1 MSEAT
6 SGLTAELA
14 EDYFRNHV
22 LDRDG
27 EADADCAKTAAEPYA
42 PSPGEKSSMHLSLRI
57 AVGSLAIS
65 FAVLAIKYAAYLLTG
80 SVALY
85 SDALESIINVV
96 TAAGAIVAIR
106 SASRLPDAEHPYG
119 HHKAE
124 YLSAVVVGAMILAA
138 ALAILWEAYGAFLA
152 PKPIDAPWIGLAVN
166 SIATVINVVWSGVLI
181 RQGRRHRSAALVA
194 DGKHLLVDV
203 VTSLGVLVGVVLVVL
218 TGIEVLDA
226 AIAGLVALHVLRSGW
241 RVIGESTSGLL
252 DESAPAE
259 ELTRIREVISL
270 NTGDAIET
278 HDLRT
283 RHAGRITFIEF
294 HLVVPGS
301 MSVERSHE
309 ICDRLEIALQKALDG
324 AVVTIHVEP
333 DHEARQVQ
341 VLAQ

>member
-1 MSEAT
+1 
-6 SGLTAELA
+6 
-14 EDYFRNHV
+14 
-22 LDRDG
+22 
-27 EADADCAKTAAEPYA
+27 
-42 PSPGEKSSMHLSLRI
+42 MHLSLKI
-57 AVGSLAIS
+57 AASSLAVS
-65 FAVLAIKYAAYLLTG
+65 LAVLAIKYGAYLLTG

-96 TAAGAIVAIR
+96 TAAAAIVAIS
-106 SASRLPDAEHPYG
+106 SAARPADAEHPYG

-124 YLSAVVVGAMILAA
+124 YLSAVVVGAMILVAA
-138 ALAILWEAYGAFLA
+138 VAILREAYGAVLA

-166 SIATVINVVWSGVLI
+166 TVATVINFAWSGVLI

-218 TGIEVLDA
+218 TGIDVLDA
-226 AIAGLVALHVLRSGW
+226 AIAALVALHVLRSGW
-241 RVIGESTSGLL
+241 GVIRDSTSGLL

-283 RHAGRITFIEF
+283 RHAGRTTFIEF

-309 ICDRLEIALQKALDG
+309 ICDRLEAALQKALEG
-324 AVVTIHVEP
+324 AVVMIHVEP
-333 DHEARQVQ
+333 DHEAKQAQV
-341 VLAQ
+341 AAG